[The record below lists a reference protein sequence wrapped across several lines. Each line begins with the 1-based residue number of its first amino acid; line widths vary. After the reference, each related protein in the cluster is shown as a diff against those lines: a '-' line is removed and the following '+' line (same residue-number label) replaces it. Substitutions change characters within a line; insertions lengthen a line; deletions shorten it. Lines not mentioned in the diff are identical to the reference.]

1 MRSAGLESEWW
12 RDVWGES
19 QCQGRTL
26 PVSCSSHAVV
36 MSLVLITSGAGAGVT
51 GTGHESVWTRSF
63 PLWALSPGPVRE
75 EIHWKYKID
84 IYLLW
89 CLHWRRRRQH
99 KAQGHSNHQVT
110 SAGQKL
116 SVFVI
121 LGSRLSQVRC
131 VREPGGKNLGKSFVC
146 PISFDWILLT
156 ELSADDW
163 HLISSV
169 LAAACFVH
177 SKFPT
182 SCTRGRPPGD
192 QGTAA
197 GRSEGDAVTCIYRVI

>member
-1 MRSAGLESEWW
+1 MKVCGPGASPCEHCPQVR
-12 RDVWGES
+12 WGRKFIGNIKLIS
-19 QCQGRTL
+19 IFC
-26 PVSCSSHAVV
+26 AVC
-36 MSLVLITSGAGAGVT
+36 IDGGG
-51 GTGHESVWTRSF
+51 GNIKHKDIPITRS
-63 PLWALSPGPVRE
+63 PHQRRA
-75 EIHWKYKID
+75 KI
-84 IYLLW
+84 
-89 CLHWRRRRQH
+89 
-99 KAQGHSNHQVT
+99 
-110 SAGQKL
+110 

-121 LGSRLSQVRC
+121 LGSELSQVRC

-197 GRSEGDAVTCIYRVI
+197 GRSEGETVQSQFAVCTYKTCCGL